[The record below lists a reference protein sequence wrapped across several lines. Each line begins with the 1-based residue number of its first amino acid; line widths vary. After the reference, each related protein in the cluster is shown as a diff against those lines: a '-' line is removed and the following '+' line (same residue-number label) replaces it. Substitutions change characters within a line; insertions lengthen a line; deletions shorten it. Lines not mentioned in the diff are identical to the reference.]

1 MIKLETKS
9 KLYVDFY
16 QRIKADSDFTG
27 LGYPEKKKDF
37 DFFCRIG
44 DIDITYS
51 LKAKIDLLVLEGRIR
66 SDAPATAAL
75 AEKAIQRT
83 TLTYVIVNDEICL
96 NYSLPLSG
104 YSENTAV
111 QMIESSCMRF
121 FTELKKCANNM
132 EKVKRF
138 KEELPLLEK
147 DKEQLTE
154 KEKKILE
161 KKQSKE
167 EKRVKKEEKKASRSG
182 LFFGKKKAASA
193 VEEKETKEVEADPK
207 TIEENVDGASEESE
221 SRSAAKYDYDA
232 IMSDIIENGEK
243 GFVPEANEKEKDEE
257 KPASLSARSFF
268 DDMPGSHKTYVP
280 AETHKQTSIEDDI
293 PLYSE
298 ENDATAIEDEPA
310 KEVAVENDME
320 VFPVEAENE
329 SADETLANTAD
340 DSFSIEVDDETMDD
354 TPVELIMDDFPVQI
368 ESETIDED
376 PVETVNDQ
384 VSDYAFEE
392 NDTEEDADISIE
404 EDYDPEAETAFEF
417 GNEEENPIVPPNKP
431 ESSIKVENLNPAGSV
446 NPHES
451 LFEKENLDQ
460 LCEALI
466 SRLGL
471 SNGKPA
477 PVPAPVPDFSEERAS
492 LDKKAE
498 DLRKKEEMLEKK
510 EEDLAVD
517 RLCLESEKEELSVVR
532 KQLALKEKAMN
543 EKLKEL
549 DEKQKEIDE
558 MMEYIEE
565 EKKKTD
571 MMYKKTSKVIE
582 IARQLQIDFDISEPQ
597 KETEDE

>member
-1 MIKLETKS
+1 
-9 KLYVDFY
+9 
-16 QRIKADSDFTG
+16 
-27 LGYPEKKKDF
+27 
-37 DFFCRIG
+37 
-44 DIDITYS
+44 
-51 LKAKIDLLVLEGRIR
+51 
-66 SDAPATAAL
+66 
-75 AEKAIQRT
+75 
-83 TLTYVIVNDEICL
+83 
-96 NYSLPLSG
+96 
-104 YSENTAV
+104 
-111 QMIESSCMRF
+111 
-121 FTELKKCANNM
+121 
-132 EKVKRF
+132 
-138 KEELPLLEK
+138 
-147 DKEQLTE
+147 
-154 KEKKILE
+154 
-161 KKQSKE
+161 
-167 EKRVKKEEKKASRSG
+167 
-182 LFFGKKKAASA
+182 
-193 VEEKETKEVEADPK
+193 
-207 TIEENVDGASEESE
+207 
-221 SRSAAKYDYDA
+221 
-232 IMSDIIENGEK
+232 
-243 GFVPEANEKEKDEE
+243 
-257 KPASLSARSFF
+257 
-268 DDMPGSHKTYVP
+268 
-280 AETHKQTSIEDDI
+280 
-293 PLYSE
+293 
-298 ENDATAIEDEPA
+298 
-310 KEVAVENDME
+310 
-320 VFPVEAENE
+320 
-329 SADETLANTAD
+329 
-340 DSFSIEVDDETMDD
+340 MDD